1 MVLPNVDIFPMDYYQ
16 NGSII
21 QVNGSVFCVNTSST
35 SLVTSPVFSKSSHVS
50 THVPN
55 FLLMNRFCSL
65 FLFLLDR
72 YPPNDVQLLL
82 SHHLETKFNTTIF
95 SFNHN
100 GLVFSNT
107 TIVTNG
113 FVSVDK
119 DILVFK

>member
-72 YPPNDVQLLL
+72 YSPNDVQLLL
-82 SHHLETKFNTTIF
+82 SHHLRNKFNTTIF
-95 SFNHN
+95 LFNHN
-100 GLVFSNT
+100 GMLFLNT
-107 TIVTNG
+107 TIVTNE

>member
-72 YPPNDVQLLL
+72 YSPNDVQLLL
-82 SHHLETKFNTTIF
+82 SHHLRNKIQYYHIF
-95 SFNHN
+95 VQS
-100 GLVFSNT
+100 LWYV
-107 TIVTNG
+107 
-113 FVSVDK
+113 
-119 DILVFK
+119 ILKHYYCNYRICFCR